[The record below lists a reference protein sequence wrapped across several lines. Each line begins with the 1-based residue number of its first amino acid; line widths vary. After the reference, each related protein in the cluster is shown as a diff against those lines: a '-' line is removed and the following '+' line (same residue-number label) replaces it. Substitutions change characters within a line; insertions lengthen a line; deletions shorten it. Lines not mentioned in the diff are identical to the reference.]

1 MESTAQVRS
10 SSTFVT
16 GIKQY
21 ILEFYF
27 YSPIELKSFQLR
39 DMEDKPGLPILS
51 KYGEFLRSD
60 HSRFWVANH
69 VDYYASFKSLL
80 ISDTGPSR
88 GLMKVCYHASCDS
101 AQFNATQNQDFAS
114 MDLLEKV
121 TQTAIDMLLDL
132 TNANCSGG
140 GGGKS
145 RRKIRKHVVVTSS
158 SSSSSSFDYTFY
170 DKTTNTSIKGNS
182 NPYITNRTTKTND
195 DKKGKEEL
203 EEEDKKTPTSYYY
216 YSSRPYMH
224 YIYYYVVYPLYY
236 IPSLFYMG

>member
-1 MESTAQVRS
+1 M
-10 SSTFVT
+10 
-16 GIKQY
+16 KH
-21 ILEFYF
+21 YF
-27 YSPIELKSFQLR
+27 YSPIELKSFQLG
-39 DMEDKPGLPILS
+39 DMEDKPALPILS

-69 VDYYASFKSLL
+69 DDYYASFKSLL

-132 TNANCSGG
+132 TNAKCS
-140 GGGKS
+140 GKS
-145 RRKIRKHVVVTSS
+145 RRKIRKHVVTAASS
-158 SSSSSSFDYTFY
+158 SSSNFDYTFY

-195 DKKGKEEL
+195 DNKGKEAK
-203 EEEDKKTPTSYYY
+203 EDKKTSTTTYYY
-216 YSSRPYMH
+216 YSIRPYMH

>member
-1 MESTAQVRS
+1 MYV
-10 SSTFVT
+10 
-16 GIKQY
+16 
-21 ILEFYF
+21 LEFYF

-132 TNANCSGG
+132 TNAKCSG

-145 RRKIRKHVVVTSS
+145 RRKIRKHVVVTS

-236 IPSLFYMG
+236 IPSLFYLG